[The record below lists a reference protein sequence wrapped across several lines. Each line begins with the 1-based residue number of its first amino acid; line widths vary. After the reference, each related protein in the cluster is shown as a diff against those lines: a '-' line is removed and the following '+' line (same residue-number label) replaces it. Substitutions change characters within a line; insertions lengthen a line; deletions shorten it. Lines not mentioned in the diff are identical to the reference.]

1 MFQFSARGAD
11 QLVRAKPDRF
21 LWSATA
27 ALAALLT
34 LNLNAVETKF
44 WQQND
49 QADFEKGSFE
59 NISLRSDGR
68 MFLAP
73 SAREAFDSNTPYLWA
88 IASDSK
94 GALFTAGGGDGSGR
108 SKLFEI
114 APDGKTRT
122 VTELEGLEIHAIAI
136 DKQDQIYAATDPDGK
151 IYKVTRDGKC
161 AVYYDPHAKY
171 IWALAFDNSGNLLV
185 ATGDQGEIHRVTPDG
200 KGSVFFRT
208 EETHARS
215 LAIDKNGNLIVGTE
229 PGGLILRISPS
240 ALGFVLY
247 QAPKREITS
256 IAVASDGAIYA
267 AGVGTRSSTPSVV
280 TTTLTSQ
287 PSTPP
292 PSASGSSQGAV
303 QISGRP
309 PTPSQQPP
317 LVLPGT
323 VAGGSDVYRIDTDGA
338 PHKVWSNAQDI
349 VYAIAFDSNGL
360 PLIGSGNRGRVY
372 RLDSDIVSTQLV
384 NLAPTQATG
393 FATTPQ
399 GGIFAIT
406 GNIGKVYQIGPGR
419 ARSGKYESEALDA
432 GSFAYWGR
440 LALRVSGSGIA
451 VRTRSGNLNRPVNN
465 WSSWTAVP
473 LEPNGEESSGRIAS
487 PSARFVQYEV
497 TLTASGEVSAVELA
511 YLTKNVAPVVQQI
524 EITPANYKFP
534 TQSLSLTPS
543 TSITLQPL
551 GQKRSSSASSGI
563 EIGTSASLNYAK
575 GYIGA
580 RWLAHDENGDT
591 LIYKLEIRG
600 RGETEWKLLKDK
612 LKEKELS
619 WDSTAFP
626 DGEYELRVTASDA
639 PDNPPAAALSA
650 SLIGEPFLI
659 DNTPPQITGLNAT
672 ANGSRI
678 DVRWRAKD
686 ARSIIDH
693 AEYSVN
699 GGEWLVV
706 EPVNKLSDSR
716 EEEYHLVIDRP
727 TAGEQTIAIRVS
739 DYYDNQAVEKAV
751 IK

>member
-1 MFQFSARGAD
+1 
-11 QLVRAKPDRF
+11 V
-21 LWSATA
+21 WSATA
-27 ALAALLT
+27 AFAALLT
-34 LNLNAVETKF
+34 LNLHAVETKF

-49 QADFEKGSFE
+49 QSDFEKGSFE

-73 SAREAFDSNTPYLWA
+73 STREIFDSSTPYLWA

-108 SKLFEI
+108 AKVFEI
-114 APDGKTRT
+114 APDGKSRT
-122 VTELEGLEIHAIAI
+122 VAELGGLEIHAIAI
-136 DKQDQIYAATDPDGK
+136 DKHDQIYAATDPDGK
-151 IYKVTRDGKC
+151 VYKVARDGKSV
-161 AVYYDPHAKY
+161 VYYDPHAKY
-171 IWALAFDNSGNLLV
+171 IWAMAFDNAGNLFV

-240 ALGFVLY
+240 AAGFVLY

-256 IAVASDGAIYA
+256 VAIASDGAIYA
-267 AGVGTRSSTPSVV
+267 AGVGTRSQAPSVV
-280 TTTLTSQ
+280 TTPLTSQ
-287 PSTPP
+287 PSVTP

-309 PTPSQQPP
+309 PTTSQQPP
-317 LVLPGT
+317 SLPPGT
-323 VAGGSDVYRIDTDGA
+323 VPGGSDVYRIDADGA
-338 PHKVWSNAQDI
+338 PHKVWSNSQDV
-349 VYAIAFDSNGL
+349 VYAIAFDSKGL

-372 RLDSDIVSTQLV
+372 RLDSDILSTQLV
-384 NLAPTQATG
+384 SLAPTQATS
-393 FATTPQ
+393 FATTPE
-399 GGIFAIT
+399 GGIFTIT
-406 GNIGKVYQIGPGR
+406 GNIGKVYRIGPGL

-440 LALRVSGSGIA
+440 LALRGSGTGVD

-473 LEPNGEESSGRIAS
+473 LQPNGEESSGRIAS

-497 TLTASGEVSAVELA
+497 ALTGSGAKPPEVSEVEIA

-543 TSITLQPL
+543 TSLTLAPL
-551 GQKRSSSASSGI
+551 GQKRASSTSSGI
-563 EIGTSASLNYAK
+563 EIGTSVSLNYAK

-591 LIYKLEIRG
+591 LVYKVEIRG
-600 RGETEWKLLKDK
+600 RGENEWKLLKDK
-612 LKEKELS
+612 LKDKELS

-639 PDNPPAAALSA
+639 PDNPPAAALSS
-650 SLIGEPFLI
+650 SLISEPFLI
-659 DNTPPQITGLNAT
+659 DNTPPQIIGLSAT

-706 EPVNKLSDSR
+706 EPVNKLSDSP
-716 EEEYHLVIDRP
+716 EEDYHLIIDRP
-727 TAGEQTIAIRVS
+727 SPGEQTIAVRVS

-751 IK
+751 VK